1 MITIIDV
8 RDAIARISE
17 EVQRASQDLCARD
30 GQLGDGDLGITLEKA
45 FNRLAEIAPTLP
57 DDLGRAFS
65 SAAGAVTKVSSS
77 SFGTL
82 IATGLMAAAK
92 QTIGK
97 TELPPEAISQLL
109 RSACQKMSERGSAAL
124 GDKTVLD
131 TVDAAAQALESHPA
145 DSVNAVISAVD
156 QTIVLFRNRQSKIG
170 RARIFAD
177 RSVGLDDPG
186 MVAFRVMVGALRHEG
201 SGLSAQPSVSGP

>member
-1 MITIIDV
+1 MITIIEIREAIASI
-8 RDAIARISE
+8 RDA
-17 EVQRASQDLCARD
+17 VQRASEDLSARD

-45 FNRLAEIAPTLP
+45 FNRLTEIAPTLP
-57 DDLGRAFS
+57 DDLGKAF
-65 SAAGAVTKVSSS
+65 AAAATAVTKVSSS

-82 IATGLMAAAK
+82 LATGLMAAAK

-97 TELPPEAISQLL
+97 TELQPEALSPILKA
-109 RSACQKMSERGSAAL
+109 ACQKMSERGSAAL

-131 TVDAAAQALESHPA
+131 TVDAAAQALESNPT
-145 DSVNAVISAVD
+145 DPVGAVIAAVD
-156 QTIVLFRNRQSKIG
+156 QTITLFRDRQSKIG

-186 MVAFRVMVGALRHEG
+186 MVAFRVMVGALGRG
-201 SGLSAQPSVSGP
+201 R

>member
-1 MITIIDV
+1 MITIVEV
-8 RDAIARISE
+8 RDAISRIQQQ
-17 EVQRASQDLCARD
+17 VQQTAEDLCARD

-57 DDLGRAFS
+57 DDLGKAF
-65 SAAGAVTKVSSS
+65 AAAAAAISKVSSS

-82 IATGLMAAAK
+82 LATGLLAAAK

-97 TELPPEAISQLL
+97 TELPPTAVPDLL
-109 RSACQKMSERGSAAL
+109 RTACQKMSERGSASL

-131 TVDAAAQALESHPA
+131 TVDAAARALDSHPE
-145 DSVNAVISAVD
+145 DSVGAVITAVD
-156 QTIVLFRNRQSKIG
+156 ETLSLYRDRECKIG
-170 RARIFAD
+170 RARIFSE

-186 MVAFRVMVGALRHEG
+186 MVAFRVMVGALRR
-201 SGLSAQPSVSGP
+201 S

>member
-1 MITIIDV
+1 MITIIEI
-8 RDAIARISE
+8 REAIFRIKDA
-17 EVQRASQDLCARD
+17 VQRASGDLSARD

-57 DDLGRAFS
+57 EDLGKALS
-65 SAAGAVTKVSSS
+65 TAAAAVTKVSSS

-82 IATGLMAAAK
+82 VATGLMAAAK

-97 TELPPEAISQLL
+97 TELPHEALSQILK
-109 RSACQKMSERGSAAL
+109 SASQKMSERGSAAL

-131 TVDAAAQALESHPA
+131 TIDAAAQALESNPVDPA
-145 DSVNAVISAVD
+145 GAVITAVD
-156 QTIVLFRNRQSKIG
+156 QTIALFRDRQSKIG

-186 MVAFRVMVGALRHEG
+186 MVAFRVMVGALG
-201 SGLSAQPSVSGP
+201 SER

>member
-1 MITIIDV
+1 VITIIEIREAIV
-8 RDAIARISE
+8 RIKEA
-17 EVQRASQDLCARD
+17 VQRGSEDLSARD

-45 FNRLAEIAPTLP
+45 FNRLSEIAPTLP
-57 DDLGRAFS
+57 DDLGKALS
-65 SAAGAVTKVSSS
+65 TAAAAVTKVSSS

-82 IATGLMAAAK
+82 VATGLMAAAK

-97 TELPPEAISQLL
+97 TELPHEALSQILK
-109 RSACQKMSERGSAAL
+109 SACQKMSERGSAAL

-131 TVDAAAQALESHPA
+131 TIDAAAQALESNPVDPA
-145 DSVNAVISAVD
+145 GAVITAVD
-156 QTIVLFRNRQSKIG
+156 QTIALFRDRQSKIG

-186 MVAFRVMVGALRHEG
+186 MVAFRVMVGALRSER
-201 SGLSAQPSVSGP
+201 

>member
-1 MITIIDV
+1 MITIVDV
-8 RDAIARISE
+8 RDAISRIQQQ
-17 EVQRASQDLCARD
+17 VQQTAGDLCARD

-57 DDLGRAFS
+57 DDLGKAF
-65 SAAGAVTKVSSS
+65 AAAAAAISKVSSS

-82 IATGLMAAAK
+82 LATGLLAAAK

-97 TELPPEAISQLL
+97 TELPSTAVPDLL
-109 RSACQKMSERGSAAL
+109 RTACQKMSERGSASL

-131 TVDAAAQALESHPA
+131 TIDAAARALDSHPE
-145 DSVNAVISAVD
+145 DSVSAVIAATD
-156 QTIVLFRNRQSKIG
+156 ETLALFRNQQSKIG
-170 RARIFAD
+170 RARIFSD

-186 MVAFRVMVGALRHEG
+186 MVAFRVMVEALKT
-201 SGLSAQPSVSGP
+201 S

>member
-1 MITIIDV
+1 MITIVEV
-8 RDAIARISE
+8 RDAISRIQQQ
-17 EVQRASQDLCARD
+17 VQQTAEDLCARD

-57 DDLGRAFS
+57 DDLGKAF
-65 SAAGAVTKVSSS
+65 AAAAAAISKVSSS

-82 IATGLMAAAK
+82 LATGLLAAAK

-97 TELPPEAISQLL
+97 TELSSTAVPDLL
-109 RSACQKMSERGSAAL
+109 RTACQKMSERGSASL

-131 TVDAAAQALESHPA
+131 TVDAAARALDSHPE
-145 DSVNAVISAVD
+145 DSVGAVITAVD
-156 QTIVLFRNRQSKIG
+156 ETLSLYRDRECKIG
-170 RARIFAD
+170 RARIFSE

-186 MVAFRVMVGALRHEG
+186 MVAFRVMVGALRR
-201 SGLSAQPSVSGP
+201 S

>member
-1 MITIIDV
+1 MITIIEIREAIV
-8 RDAIARISE
+8 RIKEA
-17 EVQRASQDLCARD
+17 VQRASEDLSARD

-57 DDLGRAFS
+57 QDLGKALS
-65 SAAGAVTKVSSS
+65 TAAAAVTKVSSS

-82 IATGLMAAAK
+82 VATGLMAAAK

-97 TELPPEAISQLL
+97 TELPREALSQILK
-109 RSACQKMSERGSAAL
+109 SACQKMSERGSAAL

-131 TVDAAAQALESHPA
+131 TIDAAAQALESNPVDPA
-145 DSVNAVISAVD
+145 RAVITAVD
-156 QTIVLFRNRQSKIG
+156 QTIALFRDRQSKIG

-186 MVAFRVMVGALRHEG
+186 MVAFRVMVGALRSEK
-201 SGLSAQPSVSGP
+201 

>member
-1 MITIIDV
+1 MPVLESRLTMVTVADI
-8 RDAIARISE
+8 RDAISR
-17 EVQRASQDLCARD
+17 VQRQMRQSAEDLSARD

-57 DDLGRAFS
+57 DDLGRAF
-65 SAAGAVTKVSSS
+65 AAAAAAISKVSSS

-82 IATGLMAAAK
+82 LATGLLAAAK
-92 QTIGK
+92 QTLGK
-97 TELPPEAISQLL
+97 TEIPTTAVPDLL
-109 RSACQKMSERGSAAL
+109 RAACQKMSERGSAAL

-131 TVDAAAQALESHPA
+131 TIDAAARALDSHPE
-145 DSVNAVISAVD
+145 DSVSAVITAVD
-156 QTIVLFRNRQSKIG
+156 ETLALFRDRECKIG

-186 MVAFRVMVGALRHEG
+186 MVAFRVMIGALKRN
-201 SGLSAQPSVSGP
+201 

>member
-57 DDLGRAFS
+57 DDLGRAF
-65 SAAGAVTKVSSS
+65 AAAAAAISKVSSS

-82 IATGLMAAAK
+82 LATGLLAAAK
-92 QTIGK
+92 QTLGK
-97 TELPPEAISQLL
+97 TEIPTTAVPDLL
-109 RSACQKMSERGSAAL
+109 RAACQKMSERGSAAL

-131 TVDAAAQALESHPA
+131 TIDAAARALDSHPE
-145 DSVNAVISAVD
+145 DSVSAVITAVD
-156 QTIVLFRNRQSKIG
+156 QTLALFRDRECKIG

-186 MVAFRVMVGALRHEG
+186 MVAFRVMVGALNR
-201 SGLSAQPSVSGP
+201 S

>member
-1 MITIIDV
+1 MITIVDV
-8 RDAIARISE
+8 RDAISRIQQQAQQTAE
-17 EVQRASQDLCARD
+17 DLCARD

-57 DDLGRAFS
+57 DDLGKAF
-65 SAAGAVTKVSSS
+65 AAAAAAISKVSSS

-82 IATGLMAAAK
+82 LATGLLAAAK

-97 TELPPEAISQLL
+97 TELPSTAVPDLL
-109 RSACQKMSERGSAAL
+109 RTACQKMSERGSASL

-131 TVDAAAQALESHPA
+131 TVDAAARALDFHPE
-145 DSVNAVISAVD
+145 DSVGAVITAVD
-156 QTIVLFRNRQSKIG
+156 ETLSLYRDRECKIG
-170 RARIFAD
+170 RARIFSE

-186 MVAFRVMVGALRHEG
+186 MVAFRVMVGALRR
-201 SGLSAQPSVSGP
+201 S

>member
-1 MITIIDV
+1 MRVLESRLTMVTVADI
-8 RDAIARISE
+8 RDAISR
-17 EVQRASQDLCARD
+17 VQRQMRQSAEDLSARD

-57 DDLGRAFS
+57 DDLGRAF
-65 SAAGAVTKVSSS
+65 AAAAAAISKVSSS

-82 IATGLMAAAK
+82 LATGLLAAAK
-92 QTIGK
+92 QTLGK
-97 TELPPEAISQLL
+97 TEIPTTAVPDLL
-109 RSACQKMSERGSAAL
+109 RAACQKMSERGSAAL

-131 TVDAAAQALESHPA
+131 TIDAAARALDSHPE
-145 DSVNAVISAVD
+145 DSVSAVITAVD
-156 QTIVLFRNRQSKIG
+156 ETLALFRDRECKIG

-186 MVAFRVMVGALRHEG
+186 MVAFRVMIGALKRN
-201 SGLSAQPSVSGP
+201 

>member
-1 MITIIDV
+1 MRVLESRLTMVTVADI
-8 RDAIARISE
+8 RDAISR
-17 EVQRASQDLCARD
+17 VQRQMRQSAEDLSARD

-57 DDLGRAFS
+57 DDLGRAF
-65 SAAGAVTKVSSS
+65 AAAAAAISKVSSS

-82 IATGLMAAAK
+82 LATGLLAAAK
-92 QTIGK
+92 QTLGK
-97 TELPPEAISQLL
+97 SEIPTTAVPDLL
-109 RSACQKMSERGSAAL
+109 RAACQKMSERGSAAL

-131 TVDAAAQALESHPA
+131 TIDAAARALDSHPE
-145 DSVNAVISAVD
+145 DSVSAVITAVD
-156 QTIVLFRNRQSKIG
+156 ETLALFRDRECKIG

-186 MVAFRVMVGALRHEG
+186 MVAFRVMVGALKRN
-201 SGLSAQPSVSGP
+201 

>member
-1 MITIIDV
+1 MITIVDV
-8 RDAIARISE
+8 RDAISRIQQQ
-17 EVQRASQDLCARD
+17 VQQAAEDLCAKD

-57 DDLGRAFS
+57 DDLGKAF
-65 SAAGAVTKVSSS
+65 AAAAAAISKVSSS

-82 IATGLMAAAK
+82 LATGLLAAAK

-97 TELPPEAISQLL
+97 TELPSTAVPDLL
-109 RSACQKMSERGSAAL
+109 RTACQKMSERGSASL

-131 TVDAAAQALESHPA
+131 TVDAAARALDFHPE
-145 DSVNAVISAVD
+145 DSVGAVITAVD
-156 QTIVLFRNRQSKIG
+156 ETLSLYRDRECKIG
-170 RARIFAD
+170 RARIFSE

-186 MVAFRVMVGALRHEG
+186 MLAFRVMVGALRR
-201 SGLSAQPSVSGP
+201 S

>member
-1 MITIIDV
+1 MITIIEIREAIV
-8 RDAIARISE
+8 RIKEA
-17 EVQRASQDLCARD
+17 VQRASEDLSARD

-57 DDLGRAFS
+57 DDLGKALS
-65 SAAGAVTKVSSS
+65 TAAAAVTKVSSS

-82 IATGLMAAAK
+82 VATGLMAAAK

-97 TELPPEAISQLL
+97 TELPREALSQILK
-109 RSACQKMSERGSAAL
+109 SACQKMSDRGSAAL

-131 TVDAAAQALESHPA
+131 TIDSAAQALESNPVDPA
-145 DSVNAVISAVD
+145 AAVITAVD
-156 QTIVLFRNRQSKIG
+156 QTIALFRDRQSKIG

-186 MVAFRVMVGALRHEG
+186 MVAFRVMVGALG
-201 SGLSAQPSVSGP
+201 GKSNQ

>member
-1 MITIIDV
+1 MITIIEIREAIV
-8 RDAIARISE
+8 RIKGAVQGASE
-17 EVQRASQDLCARD
+17 DLSARD

-57 DDLGRAFS
+57 DDLGKALS
-65 SAAGAVTKVSSS
+65 TAAMAVAKVSSS

-82 IATGLMAAAK
+82 VATGLMAAAK
-92 QTIGK
+92 QTLGK
-97 TELPPEAISQLL
+97 TELPHEALSQILK
-109 RSACQKMSERGSAAL
+109 SACQKMSERGSAAL

-131 TVDAAAQALESHPA
+131 TIDAAAQALESNPVDPA
-145 DSVNAVISAVD
+145 DAVITAVD
-156 QTIVLFRNRQSKIG
+156 QTIALFRDRQSKIG

-186 MVAFRVMVGALRHEG
+186 M
-201 SGLSAQPSVSGP
+201 

>member
-1 MITIIDV
+1 MITVVDV
-8 RDAIARISE
+8 RDAISRIQQQ
-17 EVQRASQDLCARD
+17 VQQTAEDLCARD

-57 DDLGRAFS
+57 DDLGKAF
-65 SAAGAVTKVSSS
+65 AAAAAAISKVSSS

-82 IATGLMAAAK
+82 LATGLLAAAK

-97 TELPPEAISQLL
+97 TELPSTAVPDLL
-109 RSACQKMSERGSAAL
+109 RTACQKMSERGSASL

-131 TVDAAAQALESHPA
+131 TVDAAARALDFHPE
-145 DSVNAVISAVD
+145 DSVGAVITAVD
-156 QTIVLFRNRQSKIG
+156 ETLSLYRDRECKIG
-170 RARIFAD
+170 RARIFSE

-186 MVAFRVMVGALRHEG
+186 MVAFRVMVGALRR
-201 SGLSAQPSVSGP
+201 S

>member
-1 MITIIDV
+1 MITIVDV
-8 RDAIARISE
+8 RDAISRIQQQVE
-17 EVQRASQDLCARD
+17 QTAEDLCARD

-57 DDLGRAFS
+57 DDLGRAF
-65 SAAGAVTKVSSS
+65 AAAAAAISKVSSS

-82 IATGLMAAAK
+82 LATGLLAAAK

-97 TELPPEAISQLL
+97 TELPSTAVPDLL
-109 RSACQKMSERGSAAL
+109 RTACQKMSERGSASL

-131 TVDAAAQALESHPA
+131 TVDAAARALDFHPE
-145 DSVNAVISAVD
+145 DSVGAVITAVD
-156 QTIVLFRNRQSKIG
+156 ETLSLYRDRECKIG
-170 RARIFAD
+170 RARIFSE

-186 MVAFRVMVGALRHEG
+186 MVAFRVMVGALRR
-201 SGLSAQPSVSGP
+201 S

>member
-1 MITIIDV
+1 MRVLESRLTMVTVADI
-8 RDAIARISE
+8 RDAISR
-17 EVQRASQDLCARD
+17 VQRQVRQSAEDLSARD

-57 DDLGRAFS
+57 DDLGKAF
-65 SAAGAVTKVSSS
+65 AAAAAAISKVSSS

-82 IATGLMAAAK
+82 LATGLLAAAK
-92 QTIGK
+92 QTLGK
-97 TELPPEAISQLL
+97 TEIPTTAVPDLL
-109 RSACQKMSERGSAAL
+109 RAACQKMSERGSAAL

-131 TVDAAAQALESHPA
+131 TIDAAARALDSHPE
-145 DSVNAVISAVD
+145 DSVSAVITAVD
-156 QTIVLFRNRQSKIG
+156 ETLALFRDRECKIG

-186 MVAFRVMVGALRHEG
+186 MVAFRVMVGALKR
-201 SGLSAQPSVSGP
+201 S

>member
-1 MITIIDV
+1 MVTVADI
-8 RDAIARISE
+8 RDAISR
-17 EVQRASQDLCARD
+17 VQRQMRQSAEDLSARD

-57 DDLGRAFS
+57 DDLGKAF
-65 SAAGAVTKVSSS
+65 AAAAAATSKVSSS

-82 IATGLMAAAK
+82 LATGLLAAAK
-92 QTIGK
+92 QTLGK
-97 TELPPEAISQLL
+97 TEIPTTAVPDLL
-109 RSACQKMSERGSAAL
+109 RAACQKMSERGSAAL

-131 TVDAAAQALESHPA
+131 TIDAAARALDSHPEEPV
-145 DSVNAVISAVD
+145 SAVIAAVD
-156 QTIVLFRNRQSKIG
+156 ETLALFRDRECKIG

-186 MVAFRVMVGALRHEG
+186 MVAFRVIVGALKRN
-201 SGLSAQPSVSGP
+201 

>member
-1 MITIIDV
+1 MITIIEIREAIV
-8 RDAIARISE
+8 RIKGAVQGASE
-17 EVQRASQDLCARD
+17 DLSARD

-57 DDLGRAFS
+57 DDLGKALS
-65 SAAGAVTKVSSS
+65 TAAMAVAKVSSS

-82 IATGLMAAAK
+82 VATGLMAAAK
-92 QTIGK
+92 QTLGK
-97 TELPPEAISQLL
+97 TELPHEALSQILK
-109 RSACQKMSERGSAAL
+109 SACQKMSERGSAAL

-131 TVDAAAQALESHPA
+131 TIDAAAQALESNPVDPA
-145 DSVNAVISAVD
+145 DAVITAVD
-156 QTIVLFRNRQSKIG
+156 QTIALFRDRQSKIG

-186 MVAFRVMVGALRHEG
+186 MVAFRVMVGALG
-201 SGLSAQPSVSGP
+201 SER

>member
-1 MITIIDV
+1 MITIIEIREAIV
-8 RDAIARISE
+8 RIKGAVQGASE
-17 EVQRASQDLCARD
+17 DLSARD

-57 DDLGRAFS
+57 DDLGKALS
-65 SAAGAVTKVSSS
+65 TAAMAVAKVSSS

-82 IATGLMAAAK
+82 VATGLMAAAK
-92 QTIGK
+92 QTLGK
-97 TELPPEAISQLL
+97 TELPHEALSQILK
-109 RSACQKMSERGSAAL
+109 SACQKMSERGSAAL

-131 TVDAAAQALESHPA
+131 TIDAAAQALESNPVDPA
-145 DSVNAVISAVD
+145 DAVITAVD
-156 QTIVLFRNRQSKIG
+156 QTIALFRDRQSKIG

-186 MVAFRVMVGALRHEG
+186 MVAFRVMVGALRSEK
-201 SGLSAQPSVSGP
+201 

>member
-1 MITIIDV
+1 MITIVDV
-8 RDAIARISE
+8 RDAISRIQQQ
-17 EVQRASQDLCARD
+17 VQQTAEDLCSRD

-57 DDLGRAFS
+57 DDLGKAF
-65 SAAGAVTKVSSS
+65 AAAAAAISKVSSS

-82 IATGLMAAAK
+82 LATGLLAAAK

-97 TELPPEAISQLL
+97 TELPSTAVPDLL
-109 RSACQKMSERGSAAL
+109 RTACQKMSERGSASL

-131 TVDAAAQALESHPA
+131 TVDAAARALDSHPE
-145 DSVNAVISAVD
+145 DSVGAVITAVD
-156 QTIVLFRNRQSKIG
+156 ETLSLYRDRECKIG
-170 RARIFAD
+170 RARIFSE

-186 MVAFRVMVGALRHEG
+186 MVAFRVMVGALRR
-201 SGLSAQPSVSGP
+201 S

>member
-1 MITIIDV
+1 MITIIEIREAIV
-8 RDAIARISE
+8 RINDA
-17 EVQRASQDLCARD
+17 VQRASDDLCARD

-57 DDLGRAFS
+57 DDVGKALS
-65 SAAGAVTKVSSS
+65 MAAAAVTKVSSS

-82 IATGLMAAAK
+82 VATGLMAAAK

-97 TELPPEAISQLL
+97 TELPQEALSQILK
-109 RSACQKMSERGSAAL
+109 SAGQKMSERGSAAL

-131 TVDAAAQALESHPA
+131 TIDAAARALESNPVDPA
-145 DSVNAVISAVD
+145 GAVITAVD
-156 QTIVLFRNRQSKIG
+156 QTIALFRDRQSKIG

-186 MVAFRVMVGALRHEG
+186 MVAFRVMVAALQRET
-201 SGLSAQPSVSGP
+201 

>member
-1 MITIIDV
+1 MITIIEIREAIV
-8 RDAIARISE
+8 RIKGAVQGASE
-17 EVQRASQDLCARD
+17 DLSARD

-57 DDLGRAFS
+57 DDLGKALS
-65 SAAGAVTKVSSS
+65 TAALAVAKVSSS

-82 IATGLMAAAK
+82 VATGLMAAAK
-92 QTIGK
+92 QTLGK
-97 TELPPEAISQLL
+97 TELPHEALSQILK
-109 RSACQKMSERGSAAL
+109 SACQKMSERGSAAL

-131 TVDAAAQALESHPA
+131 TIDAAAQALESNPVDPA
-145 DSVNAVISAVD
+145 DAVITAVD
-156 QTIVLFRNRQSKIG
+156 QTIALFRDRQSKIG

-186 MVAFRVMVGALRHEG
+186 MVAFRVMVGALRSEK
-201 SGLSAQPSVSGP
+201 

>member
-1 MITIIDV
+1 MITIIEIREAIV
-8 RDAIARISE
+8 RIKEA
-17 EVQRASQDLCARD
+17 VQRASEDLSARD

-57 DDLGRAFS
+57 QDLGKALS
-65 SAAGAVTKVSSS
+65 TAAAAVTKVSSS

-82 IATGLMAAAK
+82 VATGLMAAAK

-97 TELPPEAISQLL
+97 TELPREALSQILK
-109 RSACQKMSERGSAAL
+109 SACQKMSERGSAAL

-131 TVDAAAQALESHPA
+131 TIDAAAQALESNPVDPA
-145 DSVNAVISAVD
+145 RAVITAVD
-156 QTIVLFRNRQSKIG
+156 QTIALFRDRQSKIG

-186 MVAFRVMVGALRHEG
+186 MVAFRVMVGALKREK
-201 SGLSAQPSVSGP
+201 